1 MGVPLPT
8 FLNFKPPILDAGTHM
23 CDICAK
29 LSNSNYSGV
38 LSKYMLEDVQR
49 LMNTENAI
57 SQPVLFSQTD
67 FPFIEPLLYLE
78 PRAALPKPTRYYQ
91 GMKIDAK
98 EMRLDW
104 ASGSMRAFGFKN
116 DNVFLLSKAAVKKI
130 GEPERLDHY
139 MLMKLEKGDLKITEA
154 NSVATISFKGH
165 IDGLDVK
172 SRKMEG
178 HDVEFSFQHH
188 NNENAIVP
196 AAAVSA
202 SAVYGGKGRVQG
214 GTQILSKF
222 ENYSITVSHFA
233 PHPLLIQ
240 AHKELG
246 FNSALEMQRGVYGML
261 KQHLL

>member
-1 MGVPLPT
+1 
-8 FLNFKPPILDAGTHM
+8 
-23 CDICAK
+23 
-29 LSNSNYSGV
+29 
-38 LSKYMLEDVQR
+38 MLEDVQR

-57 SQPVLFSQTD
+57 SQPLLFSQGD
-67 FPFIEPLLYLE
+67 FPCIEPLLYLE
-78 PRAALPKPTRYYQ
+78 PRVALPKPTRYYQ

-98 EMRLDW
+98 DMRLDW
-104 ASGSMRAFGFKN
+104 ASGSMRAFGFK
-116 DNVFLLSKAAVKKI
+116 DDYVFFLSKAAVKKI
-130 GEPERLDHY
+130 GEAERLDHY
-139 MLMKLEKGDLKITEA
+139 ALLKLEKNELKVTENNA
-154 NSVATISFKGH
+154 VMTIAFSGH
-165 IDGLDVK
+165 ADGVGIK
-172 SRKMEG
+172 SRKIEG

-188 NNENAIVP
+188 NNENAIVS

-214 GTQILSKF
+214 STAILSKF

-261 KQHLL
+261 RQHLL